1 MQMLRVVLGLL
12 GFAAVLSAQEF
23 RATVTGTVTDPQGSI
38 IPNAKVEMI
47 NLATRVSN
55 EARTNESGVYIVPF
69 LPVGDYSVTVTADGF
84 KRAVRS
90 SIELRVGDRLNLD
103 FRLELGAITEQV
115 TVSAAAEL
123 LETTTASKGQ
133 VIDSAQVRDLPL
145 LGRNPFMLAAVSAG
159 VQYTPT
165 RQSRSNRPF
174 DNGGMDNFAMNG
186 GRQFTNEFLLDGVP
200 DTNTETTGPSN
211 LSFVPSP
218 DATEEFK
225 VQTNNYDAQY
235 GRTGGG
241 VVNVSLKSGT
251 NRLHGAL
258 YHYFR
263 NDKLNANAFESNL
276 AGTKRSSFH
285 WNQPGVQ
292 VDGPVYIPKLYD
304 GRNRTFFMYSWEK
317 IKSAI
322 PLPQTYTVPTLEQ
335 RAADFSKTYQSNG
348 TSPVIIYDPLTTAL
362 SGSSYLRQP
371 FAGNIIPAGR
381 IDPVA
386 AKMLDY
392 IPKPTTAGNAQGFFN
407 LIASPNTV
415 TDEYDQHIIRID
427 QVLTERHRFFSRYV
441 RGNRHEVNSDAGFP
455 HPAAPWYSHWRTN
468 QGGNFDLTSMFSPSL
483 VSSFRAGYIRHQFAI
498 QQYGEGFDPTQL
510 GFPASIVAPLP
521 RKFFPRIVY
530 TDYTAFGP
538 QRSTGSEFTF
548 SDTWSV
554 AETLNK
560 SLGSHSLKFGGEF
573 RVMFNNQDRPT
584 SSFARFDFNK
594 GFTQRDALR
603 GDAAS
608 GNAFASMLL
617 GYPASGSND
626 FNAALAYGNRYYV
639 GFLQDDWRVSRRVTL
654 NLGIRWD
661 YESPISERFDRQN
674 AGFAAGAVSP
684 FQVPGMTLT
693 GGLLFTD
700 SSNRLPYRRDL
711 NNWQPRAG
719 VAWQVRPST
728 VIRGGY
734 GISFLPSFD
743 TGNNNGFSVQTAY
756 IASTDGGLTPANKLS
771 NPFPAGYLAPVGR
784 SQGLSTLLGQ
794 GFSYANNWRV
804 LPYVQQFSLGFQQEL
819 RFRLLID
826 ASYVG
831 SLTSKLQSSKGIN
844 EVSAE
849 ELKLGNDLLTQVP
862 NPFAGLL
869 PGSSINGATVPRQQ
883 LLRTFPQ
890 FVGLTEQRRSV
901 GSANYHAFQLR
912 IEKRMSHGV
921 HFLGSYTFS
930 KSLESVGYL
939 NAQDS
944 WEQTA
949 RVLTGVDA
957 PQRFILSGGW
967 DLPFFKDS
975 RGIARQLLAGWA
987 FSGIATFQAG
997 QAIAAPGSAVS
1008 SGINPK
1014 LPDDVRNRSRWF
1026 NTCTI
1031 ALNGARQS
1039 CASASEPAA
1048 FLVQAPFTLRTL
1060 STLFP
1065 NIRNDRPPTY
1075 DFSVFKTFP
1084 ITETLRLQFRAESF
1098 NLTNTP
1104 WFGNPNTTLGGSSF
1118 GVVSPSQQND
1128 PRNIQLVL
1136 RLTF

>member
-1 MQMLRVVLGLL
+1 MKTSLVMGIIGLSAL
-12 GFAAVLSAQEF
+12 LSAQEF
-23 RATVTGTVTDPQGSI
+23 RATITGTVTDPQGST
-38 IPNAKVEMI
+38 IPNAKIEVV
-47 NLATRVSN
+47 NLATRVAN
-55 EARTNESGVYIVPF
+55 EASTNESGVYIVPF
-69 LPVGDYSVTVTADGF
+69 LPIGDYSITVTAQGF
-84 KRAVRS
+84 KRSVRS
-90 SIELRVGDRLNLD
+90 SIELRVGDRINLD
-103 FRLELGAITEQV
+103 FRLELGAISEQV

-133 VIDSAQVRDLPL
+133 VIDSAKVRDLPL

-159 VQYTPT
+159 VQYTAA

-174 DNGGMDNFAMNG
+174 DNGGMDSFAMNG
-186 GRQFTNEFLLDGVP
+186 GRQYSNEFLLDGVP
-200 DTNTETTGPSN
+200 DTNTETTGPTN

-276 AGTKRSSFH
+276 AGTKRSSFK

-292 VDGPVYIPKLYD
+292 VDGPVFIPKVYD

-322 PLPQTYTVPTLEQ
+322 PLPQTYTVPTVEQ
-335 RAADFSKTYQSNG
+335 RAADFSKTVQSNG
-348 TSPVIIYDPLTTAL
+348 TSPVLIYDPLTTAL
-362 SGSSYLRQP
+362 SGGSYLRQP
-371 FAGNIIPAGR
+371 FAGNIIPASR

-415 TDEYDQHIIRID
+415 NDEYDQHIVRVD
-427 QVLTERHRFFSRYV
+427 QVLNDKHRFFSRYV

-455 HPAAPWYSHWRTN
+455 HVSTPWYSHWRIN
-468 QGGNFDLTSMFSPSL
+468 QGGNFDLTSMLGPTL

-498 QQYGEGFDPTQL
+498 QQYGEGFDPAQL
-510 GFPASIVAPLP
+510 GFPASVVTPLP
-521 RKFFPRIVY
+521 RKFFPRIVL

-548 SDTWSV
+548 SDTWSF

-560 SLGSHSLKFGGEF
+560 SLGNHSLKFGGEY

-594 GFTQRDALR
+594 GFSQRDALR

-608 GNAFASMLL
+608 GNAFASLLL
-617 GYPASGSND
+617 GYPASGTND
-626 FNAALAYGNRYYV
+626 FNAALAYSNRYYV
-639 GFLQDDWRVSRRVTL
+639 GFLQDDWRVTRTLTL

-661 YESPISERFDRQN
+661 YESPISERYDRQN
-674 AGFAAGAVSP
+674 AGFDATAVSP
-684 FQVPGMTLT
+684 LQVAGMKLT

-700 SSNRLPYRRDL
+700 STNRLPYRRDL

-719 VAWQVRPST
+719 FAWQLRSKT
-728 VIRGGY
+728 VLRGGY

-743 TGNNNGFSVQTAY
+743 TGNNNGYSVQTAY
-756 IASTDGGLTPANKLS
+756 VASTDGGLTPSGKLN
-771 NPFPAGYLAPVGR
+771 NPFPTGYLTPAGR
-784 SQGLSTLLGQ
+784 SLGLSTLLGM
-794 GFSYANNWRV
+794 GFSYANTNRV
-804 LPYVQQFSLGFQQEL
+804 LPYVQQFSFGFQHEL
-819 RFRLLID
+819 PFRVLVD

-831 SLTSKLQSSKGIN
+831 SLTSKLQASKGIN
-844 EVSAE
+844 EIAASE
-849 ELKLGNDLLTQVP
+849 FPRGNDLLTQVA

-883 LLRTFPQ
+883 LLRPFPQ

-901 GSANYHAFQLR
+901 GDATYHAFQLR

-930 KSLESVGYL
+930 KSLEAVGYL

-949 RVLTGVDA
+949 RVLTSVDA
-957 PQRFILSGGW
+957 PQRFVLSGGW
-967 DLPFFKDS
+967 DLPFFKGS
-975 RGIARQLLAGWA
+975 SGITRQLLAGWTT
-987 FSGIATFQAG
+987 SGIATFQAG
-997 QAIAAPGSAVS
+997 QAIGAPGSAFS
-1008 SGINPK
+1008 SGIDPK
-1014 LPDDVRNRSRWF
+1014 LADDVRNRNRWF
-1026 NTCTI
+1026 NTCTL

-1039 CASASEPAA
+1039 CASATEPVA

-1060 STLFP
+1060 STMFP
-1065 NIRNDRPPTY
+1065 NIRNHRPPTY
-1075 DFSVFKTFP
+1075 DFSIFKTFP

-1098 NLTNTP
+1098 NMTNTP
-1104 WFGNPNTTLGGSSF
+1104 WFGNPNTTLGGASF

-1128 PRNIQLVL
+1128 PRNVQLAL

>member
-1 MQMLRVVLGLL
+1 MSCIRLYLALL
-12 GFAAVLSAQEF
+12 IFVCCLPAQEF
-23 RATVTGTVTDPQGSI
+23 RATITGTVTDPQGST
-38 IPNAKVEMI
+38 IPNARVEAV
-47 NLATRVSN
+47 NLATQVAN
-55 EARTNESGVYIVPF
+55 EARTNESGVYVIPF
-69 LPVGDYSVTVTADGF
+69 LPVGNYSVTVTADGF
-84 KRAVRS
+84 KRAARS
-90 SIELRVGDRLNLD
+90 SIELRVGDRINLD

-133 VIDSAQVRDLPL
+133 VIDSAKVRDLPL

-186 GRQFTNEFLLDGVP
+186 GRQFSNEFLLDGVP

-251 NRLHGAL
+251 NKLHGAL

-276 AGTKRSSFH
+276 AGRQRSSFH

-322 PLPQTYTVPTLEQ
+322 PLPQTYTVPTIEQ
-335 RAADFSKTYQSNG
+335 RAADFSKTVQSNG
-348 TSPVIIYDPLTTAL
+348 VSPVTIYDPLTTTAAG
-362 SGSSYLRQP
+362 SGYTRQP

-386 AKMLDY
+386 AKLLDY

-427 QVLTERHRFFSRYV
+427 QVVNDKHRFFSRYV

-455 HPAAPWYSHWRTN
+455 HPAAPWYAHWRTN
-468 QGGNFDLTSMFSPSL
+468 QGGNFDLTSMLGPTM

-498 QQYGEGFDPTQL
+498 QQYGEGFDPTLL
-510 GFPASIVAPLP
+510 GFPASVVTPLP

-548 SDTWSV
+548 SDTWSI

-560 SLGSHSLKFGGEF
+560 TLGSHSLKFGGEF

-594 GFTQRDALR
+594 GFTQRDPLR

-608 GNAFASMLL
+608 GNAFASLLL

-626 FNAALAYGNRYYV
+626 FNAALAYSNRYYV
-639 GFLQDDWRVSRRVTL
+639 GFLQDDWKLTNRITL

-661 YESPISERFDRQN
+661 YESPQSERYDRQN
-674 AGFAAGAVSP
+674 AGFAASALSP
-684 FQVPGMTLT
+684 LQVPGMTLT

-700 SSNRLPYRRDL
+700 SNNRLPYKRDL

-719 VAWQVRPST
+719 LAWQLARST
-728 VIRGGY
+728 VLRAGY
-734 GISFLPSFD
+734 GISYLPSFD

-756 IASTDGGLTPANKLS
+756 IASTDGGLRPANRLS
-771 NPFPAGYLAPVGR
+771 NPFPNGYLTPAGR
-784 SQGLSTLLGQ
+784 SLGLSTLLGQ
-794 GFSYANNWRV
+794 GFSYANTERV
-804 LPYVQQFSLGFQQEL
+804 LPYVQQFSFGFQHEL
-819 RFRLLID
+819 PFRVLID

-831 SLTSKLQSSKGIN
+831 SLTSKLQNSKGIN

-849 ELKLGNDLLTQVP
+849 ELKLGNALLAQVP

-869 PGSSINGATVPRQQ
+869 PGSSINGPTVPRQQ
-883 LLRTFPQ
+883 LLRTHPQ

-901 GSANYHAFQLR
+901 GSANYHAFQMR
-912 IEKRMSHGV
+912 IEKRMSHGL
-921 HFLGSYTFS
+921 HFLGSYTLS

-939 NAQDS
+939 NAQDG
-944 WEQTA
+944 WDQAA
-949 RVLTGVDA
+949 RVLTAVDA

-967 DLPFFKDS
+967 ELPFFKDS
-975 RGIARQLLAGWA
+975 RGITRQLLAGWL

-997 QAIAAPGSAVS
+997 QPIATPGSAVS
-1008 SGINPK
+1008 SGIDPK
-1014 LPDDVRNRSRWF
+1014 LPDDVRNRDRWF
-1026 NTCTI
+1026 NTCTL
-1031 ALNGARQS
+1031 ALNGARQNCS
-1039 CASASEPAA
+1039 SASEPVA

-1060 STLFP
+1060 SARFP
-1065 NIRNDRPPTY
+1065 NIRNARPPTF

-1084 ITETLRLQFRAESF
+1084 ITETVRLQFRAESF

-1104 WFGNPNTTLGGSSF
+1104 WFGNPNTTLSSSSF